1 MFEEVIRMFRLVGDE
16 SWQILACRHPCARR
30 CFSPFVRILKGTRE
44 GMEQTE
50 VKECSK
56 ALTLT
61 KKGTISMTMAS
72 FKSGFSMGFNRA
84 TCKEKQT

>member
-1 MFEEVIRMFRLVGDE
+1 MRIGKYLHGGTQMLEGV
-16 SWQILACRHPCARR
+16 
-30 CFSPFVRILKGTRE
+30 FSVRILKGTRE

-50 VKECSK
+50 VTKCNK